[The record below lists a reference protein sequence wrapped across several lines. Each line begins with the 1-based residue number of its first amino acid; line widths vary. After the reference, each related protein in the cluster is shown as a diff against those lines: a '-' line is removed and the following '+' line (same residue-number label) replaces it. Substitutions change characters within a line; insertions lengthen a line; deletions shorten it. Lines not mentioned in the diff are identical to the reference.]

1 MKRGLVLIAFVTL
14 AFSALSP
21 AMALADSGTQT
32 YQLHLELPNISEASN
47 GDRVAVTGMGVF
59 GVHPK
64 SVTATG
70 TFSHAT
76 STAAVV
82 ASGTWAATELLEF
95 QSYGC
100 GVLTAPDPDVT
111 LPPNFCGGVVRMRV
125 LLTVTA
131 PASIAGFQAEG
142 ILTVFCIVGPN
153 PPNSHDDPSGEGI
166 TLVVPGI
173 ANFNKIVSG
182 MNIYVRMS

>member
-1 MKRGLVLIAFVTL
+1 MKRGLVLVAFLTL

-21 AMALADSGTQT
+21 ATVLADSGTQT
-32 YQLHLELPNISEASN
+32 YQLHLEVPNVSEASN
-47 GDRVAVTGMGVF
+47 GDRVSVTGMGVF

-64 SVTATG
+64 TLNASG
-70 TFSHAT
+70 TFTHTT
-76 STAAVV
+76 STATVV
-82 ASGTWAATELLEF
+82 ASGTWAATDLLEY
-95 QSYGC
+95 QSSGC
-100 GVLTAPDPDVT
+100 GVLTAPNPDVT

-131 PASIAGFQAEG
+131 PASLAGFEAEG

-173 ANFNKIVSG
+173 ANFNKIVTG
-182 MNIYVRMS
+182 MNIYIRTS